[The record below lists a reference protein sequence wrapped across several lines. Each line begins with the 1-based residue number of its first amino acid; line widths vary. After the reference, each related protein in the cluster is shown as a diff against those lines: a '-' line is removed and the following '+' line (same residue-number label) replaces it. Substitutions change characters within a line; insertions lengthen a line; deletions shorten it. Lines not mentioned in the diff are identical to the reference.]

1 MSGGHF
7 DYDQYRLG
15 YIADTIQDKI
25 SYNKDK
31 PDYWC
36 GEWKGQVYP
45 DEVIEEYK
53 KAIAY
58 LKIAL
63 CYAQRVDWILSGDD
77 DSESFLKRIQEDLE
91 KLKED
96 DDRYGY
102 IKKILESK
110 I

>member
-1 MSGGHF
+1 MSGGAF

-15 YIADTIQDKI
+15 YIADTIEDRIKK
-25 SYNKDK
+25 NNEK
-31 PDYWC
+31 PEYWW
-36 GEWKGQVYP
+36 GDWNGQVYP

-77 DSESFLKRIQEDLE
+77 GNDSFMERLQRDLE
-91 KLKED
+91 KLKEYD
-96 DDRYGY
+96 EYGY
-102 IKKILESK
+102 IKKILEK
-110 I
+110 

>member
-1 MSGGHF
+1 MSGGAF

-15 YIADTIQDKI
+15 YIADSIEERILK
-25 SYNKDK
+25 NKEK
-31 PDYWC
+31 PDYWW

-63 CYAQRVDWILSGDD
+63 CYAQRVDWLISGDD
-77 DSESFLKRIQEDLE
+77 GDDSFLKRLDQELNE
-91 KLKED
+91 LKED
-96 DDRYGY
+96 DEYGY
-102 IKKILESK
+102 IKKILEK
-110 I
+110 

>member
-1 MSGGHF
+1 MSGGAF

-15 YIADTIQDKI
+15 YIADSIEDRI
-25 SYNKDK
+25 RDNNEK
-31 PDYWC
+31 PEYWW
-36 GEWKGQVYP
+36 GDWNGQVYP

-63 CYAQRVDWILSGDD
+63 CYVQRVDWLVSGDD
-77 DSESFLKRIQEDLE
+77 GNDSFMERLQKDLE

-96 DDRYGY
+96 DEYGY
-102 IKKILESK
+102 IKKILEK
-110 I
+110 

>member
-1 MSGGHF
+1 MSGGAF

-15 YIADTIQDKI
+15 YIADSIEERILK
-25 SYNKDK
+25 KEK
-31 PDYWC
+31 PDYWW

-63 CYAQRVDWILSGDD
+63 CYVQRVDWLISGDD
-77 DSESFLKRIQEDLE
+77 GDDSFLKRLDQELNELIQNDE
-91 KLKED
+91 
-96 DDRYGY
+96 YGY
-102 IKKILESK
+102 IKKILEK
-110 I
+110 